1 MNKYLLII
9 ISLFSVSYAQTYCAG
24 DQVSLSHQNA
34 EHVVG
39 AGTEEYS
46 DNGIF
51 KLADWN
57 GDLNGGQYHIVFID
71 MSASW

>member
-1 MNKYLLII
+1 MRYLLTIV
-9 ISLFSVSYAQTYCAG
+9 LFITSIYTQDYCAG
-24 DQVSLSHQNA
+24 DQISLDHQNA

-46 DNGIF
+46 DNSMF

-57 GDLNGGQYHIVFID
+57 GELNGGEYHVVFVD

>member
-9 ISLFSVSYAQTYCAG
+9 LSLFSLNYAQTYCAG
-24 DQVSLSHQNA
+24 DQVSSADQNA

-46 DNGIF
+46 DGSMF
-51 KLADWN
+51 KLSDWN
-57 GDLNGGQYHIVFID
+57 GDLYGGHYNIIYIE
-71 MSASW
+71 MAASW

>member
-1 MNKYLLII
+1 MRYLLTIV
-9 ISLFSVSYAQTYCAG
+9 LFITFIYTQDYCAG
-24 DQVSLSHQNA
+24 DQISLDHQNA

-46 DNGIF
+46 DSSMF

-57 GDLNGGQYHIVFID
+57 GELNGGEYHVIFVD

>member
-1 MNKYLLII
+1 MKIYLLIML
-9 ISLFSVSYAQTYCAG
+9 SFFTFNYAQTYCAG
-24 DQVSLSHQNA
+24 DQISLDHQNA

-46 DNGIF
+46 DSSMF

-57 GDLNGGQYHIVFID
+57 GELNGGEYHVIFVD

>member
-1 MNKYLLII
+1 MRYLLTIV
-9 ISLFSVSYAQTYCAG
+9 LFITSIYTQDYCAG
-24 DQVSLSHQNA
+24 DQISLDHQNA

-46 DNGIF
+46 DSSMF

-57 GDLNGGQYHIVFID
+57 GQLNGGEYHVIFVD